1 MTNKNQNSE
10 SIFITKSK
18 YQLLK
23 KILQNVH
30 DNLGK
35 VIQLLESEPEEN
47 SDWENSLTGISQ
59 SVNDITRDLEMVGAE
74 RVIEGVFDGEKMIAN
89 DGQEY
94 IIPAN
99 YASKSKLVE
108 GDILK
113 LTINKR
119 GDFLYKQIGP
129 VERKKIVGVLGI
141 DKNGD
146 YFVTADKKKWKV
158 ISASVTY
165 FKGQPGDEAVILVPL
180 DAVSKWAAVEN
191 VVKK

>member
-1 MTNKNQNSE
+1 MKNKNQDTE
-10 SIFITKSK
+10 SIYIAKSK
-18 YQLLK
+18 YLLLR

-30 DNLGK
+30 ENLGK
-35 VIQLLESEPEEN
+35 VIQILESEPENFDNFE
-47 SDWENSLTGISQ
+47 DSLSGISQ
-59 SVNDITRDLEMVGAE
+59 SMGEISRDLEVAGAE
-74 RVIEGVFDGEKMIAN
+74 RVLEGVFDGEKMISQ

-94 IIPAN
+94 AIPAN

-129 VERKKIVGVLGI
+129 VERKKIIGTLGV
-141 DKNGD
+141 DKSGD

-165 FKGQPGDEAVILVPL
+165 FKGQPGDEAVILVPQ

>member
-1 MTNKNQNSE
+1 MRNKNQDTE
-10 SIFITKSK
+10 AIFITKSK
-18 YQLLK
+18 FLLLR

-30 DNLGK
+30 ENLGK
-35 VIQLLESEPEEN
+35 VIQILESEPEN
-47 SDWENSLTGISQ
+47 FDGFGDSLSGISQ
-59 SVNDITRDLEMVGAE
+59 SLGEIGRDLDVAGAE
-74 RVIEGVFDGEKMIAN
+74 RVIEGVCDGEKMIAN

-94 IIPAN
+94 AIPAN

-113 LTINKR
+113 LSMNTR

-129 VERKKIVGVLGI
+129 VERKKIIGTLGM
-141 DKNGD
+141 DKSGD
-146 YFVTADKKKWKV
+146 YFVAADKKKWKV

-165 FKGQPGDEAVILVPL
+165 FKGQPGDEVVILVPQ
-180 DAVSKWAAVEN
+180 DATSKWAAVEN

>member
-1 MTNKNQNSE
+1 MKNINQSTE
-10 SIFITKSK
+10 SISISQSK
-18 YQLLK
+18 YQLIQ
-23 KILQNVH
+23 KILRNIH

-35 VIQLLESEPEEN
+35 VIQILEQGPEQVEN
-47 SDWENSLTGISQ
+47 LEESLYGISQ
-59 SVNDITRDLEMVGAE
+59 TLKEAERDLEVVGME
-74 RVIEGVFDGEKMIAN
+74 RIIEGVFDGEKMIGP

-94 IIPAN
+94 AVPAN

-113 LTINKR
+113 LTINNR

-129 VERKKIVGVLGI
+129 VERKKIVGVLGL

-146 YFVTADKKKWKV
+146 FFVSAEKKKWKV
-158 ISASVTY
+158 IPASVTY
-165 FKGQPGDEAVILVPL
+165 FKGQPGDEAVILVPK

>member
-1 MTNKNQNSE
+1 MANKNKNLD
-10 SIFITKSK
+10 SISISQSK
-18 YQLLK
+18 YILLQ
-23 KILQNVH
+23 KILRNIH

-35 VIQLLESEPEEN
+35 VIQILEQGPEEIN
-47 SDWENSLTGISQ
+47 DIEAMTNISQ
-59 SVNDITRDLEMVGAE
+59 TLREAENELEVIGSE
-74 RVIEGVFDGEKMIAN
+74 RIIEGVFDGEKMIAN

-94 IIPAN
+94 TVPAN

-113 LTINKR
+113 LTISAR
-119 GDFLYKQIGP
+119 GDFVYKQIGP
-129 VERKKIVGVLGI
+129 IERKKVVGSLGL

-146 YFVTADKKKWKV
+146 YFVSAEKKKWKV
-158 ISASVTY
+158 LPASVTY
-165 FKGQPGDEAVILVPL
+165 FKGQPGDEVVILIPQ

>member
-1 MTNKNQNSE
+1 MKNKNQDTE
-10 SIFITKSK
+10 SIFIAKSK
-18 YQLLK
+18 YLLLR

-30 DNLGK
+30 ENLGK
-35 VIQLLESEPEEN
+35 VINILESEPEEMDDLGN
-47 SDWENSLTGISQ
+47 AMSGISQ
-59 SVNDITRDLEMVGAE
+59 SLNEISRDLDVIGAE

-94 IIPAN
+94 AIPAN

-129 VERKKIVGVLGI
+129 TERKKILGTLGV
-141 DKNGD
+141 DKDGN
-146 YFVTADKKKWKV
+146 YFVAADKKKWKV

-165 FKGQPGDEAVILVPL
+165 FKGQPGDEVVILVPK
-180 DAVSKWAAVEN
+180 DSVSKWAAVEN

>member
-1 MTNKNQNSE
+1 MKNKNQNSE
-10 SIFITKSK
+10 SIGISQSK
-18 YQLLK
+18 YQLIQ
-23 KILQNVH
+23 KILKNIH

-35 VIQLLESEPEEN
+35 VIQILEQGPDDFNNAEETF
-47 SDWENSLTGISQ
+47 LGISQ
-59 SVNDITRDLEMVGAE
+59 TLKMAENDLEVVGGE

-94 IIPAN
+94 IVPAN

-113 LTINKR
+113 LTINNR
-119 GDFLYKQIGP
+119 GDFLFKQIGP
-129 VERKKIVGVLGI
+129 VERKKLVGSLGV

-146 YFVTADKKKWKV
+146 YFVAVAKKKWKV
-158 ISASVTY
+158 LPASVTY
-165 FKGQPGDEAVILVPL
+165 FKGQPGDEVVILVPE